1 MSNVASDEVIQ
12 TGITGKIKSKTL
24 HTIETAE
31 SGQQKMSNQSPISG
45 TTFDEIFA
53 IMEASFPVSEIRTY
67 SGQRALLA
75 NPNYHLYTDKDAENR
90 TLAFMAAWEF
100 PELRFVEHI
109 AVNPDIR
116 GGGIGKKLMNRYIS
130 RSDKPVVL
138 EVEPPEGEMEQRRI
152 GFYERLGFYL
162 NPYPYVQPPLRA
174 GQADLPLRIMT
185 YPRPATLKEFQRFR
199 DILYTEVYQIT
210 VPNRR

>member
-1 MSNVASDEVIQ
+1 MND
-12 TGITGKIKSKTL
+12 
-24 HTIETAE
+24 
-31 SGQQKMSNQSPISG
+31 QSLISS
-45 TTFDEIFA
+45 TTFNEIFA

-75 NPNYHLYTDKDAENR
+75 NPNYHLYTEKDAEGR
-90 TLAFMAAWEF
+90 TLACIAAWEF

-116 GGGIGKKLMNRYIS
+116 GGGIGNKLMNSYIS
-130 RSDKPVVL
+130 RSDKPVLL
-138 EVEPPEGEMEQRRI
+138 EVEPPEGELEQRRI

-162 NPYPYVQPPLRA
+162 NPYNYVQPPLRA

-185 YPRPATLKEFQRFR
+185 YPRAVTLKEFQRFR
-199 DILYTEVYQIT
+199 EILYNEVYRVT
-210 VPNRR
+210 VPSSR

>member
-1 MSNVASDEVIQ
+1 MNNPS
-12 TGITGKIKSKTL
+12 L
-24 HTIETAE
+24 
-31 SGQQKMSNQSPISG
+31 ISG

-67 SGQRALLA
+67 SGQQALLA
-75 NPNYHLYTDKDAENR
+75 NPNYHLYTEKDAAGR

-116 GGGIGKKLMNRYIS
+116 GGGIGKKLMNSYIS
-130 RSDKPVVL
+130 RSDKPVLL

-162 NPYPYVQPPLRA
+162 NPYTYVQPPLRA

-185 YPRPATLKEFQRFR
+185 YPRAVTLKEFQHFR

-210 VPNRR
+210 VPNSR